1 LLKYELGLKPIFHI
15 IGFGRLG
22 MDVGRVSLELQVVS
36 GKIVGDCPLHLCNQV
51 VGSVTVRVDI
61 VVADGDLEGLGQDE
75 IRCSPR
81 ELTAIL
87 ALNV

>member
-1 LLKYELGLKPIFHI
+1 
-15 IGFGRLG
+15 
-22 MDVGRVSLELQVVS
+22 
-36 GKIVGDCPLHLCNQV
+36 LCNQV

-81 ELTAIL
+81 VNRYPGVERIVLL
-87 ALNV
+87 Q

>member
-36 GKIVGDCPLHLCNQV
+36 GKIVGDCPCTCVIRSLEASRS
-51 VGSVTVRVDI
+51 GST
-61 VVADGDLEGLGQDE
+61 
-75 IRCSPR
+75 
-81 ELTAIL
+81 
-87 ALNV
+87 